1 MKRTTDAFQ
10 REWFK
15 LKTEGKIDLNAL
27 PPVPAAYLEN
37 QRLHDQLAFLQ
48 KELDTAKII
57 AERTETTG
65 KKLCKQRDL
74 RKIHHRRVQQEKDKL
89 NAEIDKL
96 KATYEK
102 YQAKFKEL
110 SGKYEALRTEKMLI
124 DFQRKGL
131 VARIE
136 QLEKTKQRL
145 KETIEAQKE
154 KEVAD
159 DKVKEEESK
168 KEPIKSKPAK
178 TPTPIPDE
186 IPNLLL
192 EKRFEPISTGLT
204 VFKSRKGHMLGVS
217 TVAVFPSKDIFA
229 TASDDSTWKLWTI
242 PQGDL
247 IMCGEGHQDWVSS
260 LAFHPK
266 GLMLATGSGDCS
278 IKVWDIVSASYK
290 ITLMEHAEAVWAL
303 DYHFSGDFL
312 ISGSMDQSAKLWDLN
327 TQKCRYSYRGH
338 VDSVNTVK
346 WKPYSNYFMTG
357 SADKSI
363 SLWDIRSNLCVQ
375 TFNGHNNAVNSLA
388 FNLAVSENL
397 NGQGDQLV
405 SGDAD
410 GIVKIWD
417 VKMVRE
423 IGNYD
428 CGKHAANN
436 VIWDNSG
443 TYVVVAGDDSKIR
456 L

>member
-1 MKRTTDAFQ
+1 MKRTIDAFQ

-15 LKTEGKIDLNAL
+15 LKTEGKVDLSKL
-27 PPVPAAYLEN
+27 PQVPAVYQEN
-37 QRLHDQLAFLQ
+37 QKLHDQLTFLQ
-48 KELDTAKII
+48 KELDAAKIV
-57 AERTETTG
+57 AERAETTG
-65 KKLCKQRDL
+65 RKLCKQRDL

-89 NAEIDKL
+89 NAEIEKL

-102 YQAKFKEL
+102 YQVKFKEL

-131 VARIE
+131 IARIE

-145 KETIEAQKE
+145 TETLDAQKE
-154 KEVAD
+154 KEVLE
-159 DKVKEEESK
+159 DKAQDEEIK
-168 KEPIKSKPAK
+168 KKPADRPTK
-178 TPTPIPDE
+178 EPTPIPDE
-186 IPNLLL
+186 VPNALL
-192 EKRFEPISTGLT
+192 EKRFEPVNVGLS
-204 VFKSRKGHMLGVS
+204 VLKSRKGHMLGVS
-217 TVAVFPSKDIFA
+217 TVAVFPGKDIFA

-278 IKVWDIVSASYK
+278 IKVWDIASASYK

-312 ISGSMDQSAKLWDLN
+312 VSGSMDQSAKLWDLN
-327 TQKCRYSYRGH
+327 MQKSRYSYRGH
-338 VDSVNTVK
+338 VDSINTIK
-346 WKPYSNYFMTG
+346 WKPYTNYFMTG

-375 TFNGHNNAVNSLA
+375 TFSGHNNAVNSLA
-388 FNLAVSENL
+388 FNLAVIL
-397 NGQGDQLV
+397 IL
-405 SGDAD
+405 
-410 GIVKIWD
+410 K
-417 VKMVRE
+417 
-423 IGNYD
+423 
-428 CGKHAANN
+428 
-436 VIWDNSG
+436 
-443 TYVVVAGDDSKIR
+443 